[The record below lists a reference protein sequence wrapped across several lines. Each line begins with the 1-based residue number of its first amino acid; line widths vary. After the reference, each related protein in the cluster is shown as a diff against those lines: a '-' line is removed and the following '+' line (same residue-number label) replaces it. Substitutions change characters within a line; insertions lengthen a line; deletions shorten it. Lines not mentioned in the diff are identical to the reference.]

1 MTGPARPGMSD
12 PHRKIRFMDNAQQ
25 NYINHFALCIDAS
38 PSMNKHRLIVP
49 EVVDAYVAF
58 LGLRSRQQSQETR
71 LTVYTFNS
79 PGNETCLFYDMDVLR
94 VPSMKGLYQ
103 TRGTTALVDCTLL
116 AIGELEQTATLH
128 GLHSFFLAV
137 VSDGQEWSSR
147 HRPQQ
152 LSDRIGR
159 LPDNWTTAAFGPDAD
174 AVHSL
179 KQCGFPG
186 SNISVWDTESR
197 SGVEEVGAQLR
208 EVSDL
213 LMSGRAQGVHGYNRR
228 AGGLFQLRDF
238 SAAEVQASLTPMAL
252 GEYVFLNVTERQQ
265 IRDLVKSAAG
275 SYQRGRAFYQFM
287 KRETIQDD
295 KEIAV
300 ELGGRVYSGAIAR
313 SLLGL
318 PDYEVKVSPDH
329 KAGCTIF
336 VQSNSFNR
344 TMIPGTRLLLLR

>member
-1 MTGPARPGMSD
+1 
-12 PHRKIRFMDNAQQ
+12 MDNAQQ

-38 PSMNKHRLIVP
+38 PSMNKHRAIVP
-49 EVVDAYVAF
+49 QVVDAYVSF
-58 LGLRSRQQSQETR
+58 LGLRSREQNQETR

-152 LSDRIGR
+152 LADRIGR

-213 LMSGRAQGVHGYNRR
+213 LMTGRSQGVHGYNRR
-228 AGGLFQLRDF
+228 AGGLFQLRNF
-238 SAAEVQASLTPMAL
+238 SAADVQTAMAPMEP
-252 GEYVFLNVTERQQ
+252 GRYVVLNVTREQP
-265 IRDLVKSAAG
+265 IKAMVEAAAG
-275 SYQRGRAFYQFM
+275 AYQRGGAYYEFM
-287 KRETIQDD
+287 KTENIQSD
-295 KEIAV
+295 KEFVV
-300 ELGGRVYSGAIAR
+300 EMGGRFYSGPAAR
-313 SLLGL
+313 SVLGL
-318 PDYEVKVSPDH
+318 PAERVRVKPDH

-336 VQSNSFNR
+336 VQSKSVNR
-344 TMIPGTRLLLLR
+344 KLIPGTRLLLLR